1 MKLANDQQG
10 GGRMELVVLS
20 IGVLVIAAGVVVHI
34 VDTVWA
40 RRLIVRRRV
49 LVNLRSGR
57 AVTGTLWARR
67 GRTLILKSA
76 ELLEPGAPPVAMDGD
91 VILDRD
97 QVEFV
102 QAAG

>member
-1 MKLANDQQG
+1 
-10 GGRMELVVLS
+10 MEFVVLS
-20 IGVLVIAAGVVVHI
+20 LGVLVIAAGVAVH
-34 VDTVWA
+34 VFDVLWA
-40 RRLIVRRRV
+40 RRLVVRRRV

-57 AVTGTLWARR
+57 AITGTLWVRR
-67 GRTLILKSA
+67 GRTLVLKSA
-76 ELLEPGAPPVAMDGD
+76 ELLEPGAAPVSMDGD

>member
-1 MKLANDQQG
+1 MI
-10 GGRMELVVLS
+10 ELVVLAL
-20 IGVLVIAAGVVVHI
+20 GVLVIAGGVTVHV

-49 LVNLRSGR
+49 LVNLRSGK
-57 AVTGTLWARR
+57 AITGVLWARR
-67 GRTLILKSA
+67 GRTLVLKSA
-76 ELLEPGAPPVAMDGD
+76 ELLEPGSAPVQLDGD

-102 QAAG
+102 QAAGS